1 MNWTVYILHASQFTV
16 RFLIKCLFREGP
28 KVRTMYRRPSELGMS
43 TTPMEDK
50 SEVRR

>member
-1 MNWTVYILHASQFTV
+1 MNIRYVITV
-16 RFLIKCLFREGP
+16 LIKCLFREGP

-43 TTPMEDK
+43 TTPMENK